1 MSDFGERTV
10 TFERLLNSPPDYVWR
25 AWTNPDHLKL
35 WFGPSGFD
43 IPLCKIEP
51 WVGGELYIVMRGP
64 NGAEYP
70 MKGVFRE
77 VVELKRL
84 VFTNIALDKDGN
96 HLLEGETRIL
106 LEPVGAKQTRMTMW
120 SYAKG
125 LVPISPQMLAGME
138 AGWSQSLDKLFE
150 LVNP

>member
-43 IPLCKIEP
+43 IPLCKSEP
-51 WVGGELYIVMRGP
+51 WVGGELYIVLRGP
-64 NGAEYP
+64 DGAEYP

-84 VFTNIALDKDGN
+84 VFTNIAFDKDGN